1 MQLVRDGVEEM
12 ILDEARF
19 HYQKRKGALVPLSN
33 HWRGKQEEMR
43 RMIDTFKSP
52 YDAVCFAQATD
63 SGFDH
68 RRKFDIELVK
78 KKFADISARFPE
90 FTMDIGESLMSH
102 PDSLGSMNGKQVS
115 NILFWHLNAYLA
127 CTTFIPRPKSVL
139 EIGGGYGGLARLFAL
154 NGIDYTIAD
163 MPESLFFSEV
173 YLKANGINNVK
184 QLSADAELGDYDLAI
199 SQGTFQEMPQ
209 EWVNTLAEKLK
220 RKVKYVYS
228 LNYIRGGPFGTG
240 AVFPKAGWKIVR
252 EEINPAV
259 ITGDI
264 VGIWMEGI
272 YAQ

>member
-1 MQLVRDGVEEM
+1 M
-12 ILDEARF
+12 ILDEARL
-19 HYQKRKGALVPLSN
+19 HYQQRKDAAIPLSS
-33 HWRGKQEEMR
+33 HWQGKQDAMR
-43 RMIDTFKSP
+43 QMIETFKSP
-52 YDAVCFAQATD
+52 QDAIHYAQATD

-68 RRKFDIELVK
+68 RRKFNTGLVEK
-78 KKFADISARFPE
+78 KLANITARFPG
-90 FTMDIGESLMSH
+90 FTLDIGESLLSH

-154 NGIDYTIAD
+154 NDIDYTIMD

-173 YLKANGINNVK
+173 YLRANGIDNVK
-184 QLSADAELGDYDLAI
+184 QLTADTEIGDYDLAI

-209 EWVNTLAEKLK
+209 EWVNTLTKKLK
-220 RKVKYVYS
+220 GKVKYIYS
-228 LNYIRGGPFGTG
+228 LNYLRGGPYGTG
-240 AVFPKAGWKIVR
+240 AVFPKAGWKIIR
-252 EEINPAV
+252 EEIDPPV

-264 VGIWMEGI
+264 VGMWMEGI